1 MPKGMP
7 MQQKRIRL
15 FANNIQF
22 ADDEFNR
29 HLPLVLQPGTHQ
41 GKIAMPCAAPLFGLF
56 IFGVLTERDW
66 LAGTMLMATLI
77 LQFAVLSWLA
87 RGVS

>member
-1 MPKGMP
+1 
-7 MQQKRIRL
+7 MQQKQIRL

-41 GKIAMPCAAPLFGLF
+41 GKNCHAMRHAPIRVVHIWRADRARLVGRHHVNGDANFAICCA
-56 IFGVLTERDW
+56 
-66 LAGTMLMATLI
+66 
-77 LQFAVLSWLA
+77 
-87 RGVS
+87 